1 MRIDSCFRKP
11 KMGMGFHQAGPSV
24 SRFATMSYRK
34 HSLSRRNHRGGFTL
48 IELLVVISIIA
59 LLISIL
65 MPSLSRARG
74 QAKGVACLARLKE
87 YGNAIATY
95 ESISAGALP
104 PARWRPTNLNVV
116 DDPQSGTLGNGT
128 NPTGRPVEYGWSEI
142 LFAYVYME
150 DVRVPESYPVQR
162 NVDGRRFEKYFICP
176 GLGDDGVTSGH
187 YRVYLPSW
195 TANMPTDAKGRWLE
209 SYRPAPDA
217 AVNREKIRPKM
228 PLIGDANDYSERGD
242 GLGDDDCS
250 YIDAGEAN
258 YAGSDGRSGNRFS
271 DRHSGGTNYLFQDL
285 HAAWNTHLREELARD
300 YDLNGVIDIEVRP

>member
-1 MRIDSCFRKP
+1 MSFRKQN
-11 KMGMGFHQAGPSV
+11 F
-24 SRFATMSYRK
+24 
-34 HSLSRRNHRGGFTL
+34 SRRDHLGGFTL

-87 YGNAIATY
+87 YGNAIAAY
-95 ESISAGALP
+95 EGITAGALP
-104 PARWRPTNLNVV
+104 PARWRPTDLNVIG
-116 DDPQSGTLGNGT
+116 DPQSGSDGNGT
-128 NPTGRPVEYGWSEI
+128 SPTGRPVEYGWSEI
-142 LFAYVYME
+142 LFAYVYTE
-150 DVRVPESYPVQR
+150 DVRIPESYPVQR
-162 NVDGRRFEKYFICP
+162 NVDGRRFEKYFLCP

-195 TANMPTDAKGRWLE
+195 TANMPTDAQGRWLE

-217 AVNREKIRPKM
+217 ASNREKIRPKL
-228 PLIGDANDYSERGD
+228 PLIGDANDFSERGD
-242 GLGDDDCS
+242 GLGDDDSS

-258 YAGSDGRSGNRFS
+258 YAGSDGHNGNRFS
-271 DRHSGGTNYLFQDL
+271 DRHSGGTNYLYQDL

-300 YDLNGVIDIEVRP
+300 YDLNGVVDIEVRP

>member
-1 MRIDSCFRKP
+1 MIHRNKTKP
-11 KMGMGFHQAGPSV
+11 P
-24 SRFATMSYRK
+24 TTCTC
-34 HSLSRRNHRGGFTL
+34 GFTL

-65 MPSLSRARG
+65 MPSLSRARA
-74 QAKGVACLARLKE
+74 QAKSVACLARLKE
-87 YGNAIATY
+87 FGNAIAAY
-95 ESISAGALP
+95 EGTSASALP
-104 PARWRPTNLNVV
+104 PARWKPTNLNVSN
-116 DDPQSGTLGNGT
+116 DPGSGAQGSRTD
-128 NPTGRPVEYGWSEI
+128 PATGRPIEYGWTEI

-150 DVRVPESYPVQR
+150 EVKLPESYPVLR
-162 NVDGRRFEKYFICP
+162 NVDGRRFEKYFLCP

-195 TANMPTDAKGRWLE
+195 TANMPTDSKGKWLE

-217 AVNREKIRPKM
+217 AANREKIRPRL
-228 PLIGDANDYSERGD
+228 PLIGDANDFSERGD
-242 GLGDDDCS
+242 GIGNDDCS

-258 YAGSDGRSGNRFS
+258 FAGSDGRSGNRFS

-285 HAAWNTHLREELARD
+285 HGAWDTRLREELARD